1 MDARRHCG
9 RRPPKRPEV
18 GSCPVMRRA
27 SSHMA
32 EKKPGA
38 FYLWTTGSQK
48 YFWEVA
54 ETASDIA

>member
-1 MDARRHCG
+1 
-9 RRPPKRPEV
+9 
-18 GSCPVMRRA
+18 MRRA